1 MGKKN
6 KKKRTPKVPAIFADR
21 RASYAV
27 LVSLLIV
34 QMLWLRWMG
43 VLALSNMRVGG
54 VDPIGYY
61 VYLPSLIF
69 DHDLD
74 FADEYAHFQ
83 GVGDASPDQPRT
95 ATGKMPNPFAIGVAI
110 LWLPFFLVGH
120 LAALVARL
128 PTDGLSPPYQIAVYL
143 GNVVYGFAGIVL
155 IYRLIER
162 EFAREIALLATVL
175 IWFTSGVLY
184 YLFPLV
190 PMSHMPSMFIVA
202 LFITLWLIWRDEP
215 TLAAYLALGA
225 VAGLAALVRWQNA
238 LFLILPGA
246 DILSEARRRGV
257 DRDLGLHALTIG
269 VAFLVV
275 FFPQMVVWKILYGS
289 FVTVPQGAGFV
300 SWFKPDFF
308 DVLFSSRHGL
318 FSWTPIILLAVIGLF
333 MFPRK
338 KRTAGYLLAAA
349 FALQLYINSVAGWV
363 GWSFGMRR
371 FINCS
376 ALFGLG
382 LAALLTKLQQRIR
395 PRYLV
400 LVAILLII
408 WNMLFVVQYYFGLI
422 PRDDYLTFE
431 QFALDKFTTLILLLT
446 R

>member
-1 MGKKN
+1 MRKKQ
-6 KKKRTPKVPAIFADR
+6 RTPRVLSIFADR
-21 RASYAV
+21 RAAYAA
-27 LVSLLIV
+27 LVSLLIL
-34 QMLWLRWMG
+34 QMLWLRWMD

-69 DHDLD
+69 DRDLD
-74 FADEYAHFQ
+74 FAAEYAYFQ
-83 GVGDASPDQPRT
+83 GIGDASPDQERT
-95 ATGKMPNPFAIGVAI
+95 VTGKMPNPFAIGVAM
-110 LWLPFFLVGH
+110 LWLPFFLIGH
-120 LAALVARL
+120 LAALAAGL
-128 PTDGLSPPYQIAVYL
+128 PADGLSPPYQIAVYL

-155 IYRLIER
+155 IYRLIQR
-162 EFAREIALLATVL
+162 EFARDIALLATVV

-202 LFITLWLIWRDEP
+202 LLITTWFAWRDQP
-215 TLAAYLALGA
+215 TRQGYLALGV

-238 LFLILPGA
+238 LFLVLPGA
-246 DILSEARRRGV
+246 DILSAARRRGV
-257 DRDLGLHALTIG
+257 DRNLALNALTTG
-269 VAFLVV
+269 AAFLVL
-275 FFPQMVVWKILYGS
+275 FFPQMVVWKVLYGS
-289 FVTVPQGAGFV
+289 FITVPQGAGFL

-333 MFPRK
+333 MFPRE
-338 KRTAGYLLAAA
+338 KRTVGYLLAAA
-349 FALQLYINSVAGWV
+349 FALQLYINSVAVWV

-382 LAALLTKLQQRIR
+382 LAALLTKLQQHIR
-395 PRYLV
+395 LRYLV
-400 LVAILLII
+400 LIAVLPII
-408 WNMLFVVQYYFGLI
+408 WNMLFVVQYYSGWMI

-431 QFALDKFTTLILLLT
+431 QFVLDKFTTLMLLLT

>member
-1 MGKKN
+1 MR
-6 KKKRTPKVPAIFADR
+6 KKKRTPTVSSIFADR
-21 RASYAV
+21 RAAYAV
-27 LVSLLIV
+27 LVSLLIL

-83 GVGDASPDQPRT
+83 GIGDASPDQPRT

-110 LWLPFFLVGH
+110 LWLPFFLIGH
-120 LAALVARL
+120 LAALAGHF

-143 GNVVYGFAGIVL
+143 GNVVYGFAGILL

-162 EFAREIALLATVL
+162 EFTRPIALLATVL
-175 IWFTSGVLY
+175 IWFASGVLY

-190 PMSHMPSMFIVA
+190 PMSHMPSMFVVA
-202 LFITLWLIWRDEP
+202 LFITIWFGWREQP
-215 TLAAYLALGA
+215 TRRGYLTLGA

-238 LFLILPGA
+238 LFLIMPGA
-246 DILSEARRRGV
+246 DILSEVRRRGIR
-257 DRDLGLHALTIG
+257 RDPVLHTLTIG
-269 VAFLVV
+269 GTFLVV
-275 FFPQMVVWKILYGS
+275 FFPQMVVWKVLYGS
-289 FVTVPQGAGFV
+289 FVTVPQGTGFL

-318 FSWTPIILLAVIGLF
+318 FSWTPIILVAVIGLF
-333 MFPRK
+333 MFPREE
-338 KRTAGYLLAAA
+338 RTVGYLLAGA
-349 FALQLYINSVAGWV
+349 FALQLYMNSVAGWV

-371 FINCS
+371 FMNCS

-382 LAALLTKLQQRIR
+382 LAALLTKLQQHIR
-395 PRYLV
+395 LRYLV
-400 LVAILLII
+400 IIAVLPII
-408 WNMLFVVQYYFGLI
+408 WNILFVVQYYFELI
-422 PRDDYLTFE
+422 PRDDYLTFQ
-431 QFALDKFTTLILLLT
+431 QFVLDKFTTLVLLLT
-446 R
+446 H